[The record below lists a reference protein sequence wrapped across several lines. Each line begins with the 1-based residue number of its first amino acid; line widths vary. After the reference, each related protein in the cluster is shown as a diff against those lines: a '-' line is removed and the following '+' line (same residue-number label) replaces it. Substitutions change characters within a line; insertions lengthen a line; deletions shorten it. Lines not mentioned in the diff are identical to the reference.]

1 MIHLVSG
8 GSSGELL
15 VKKYGGGGGRGAKSN
30 LIENFVLG
38 LGKKKTREKEERGLI
53 YSNSPLWSS
62 GVLYSD

>member
-15 VKKYGGGGGRGAKSN
+15 VKKYVGGGGRGAKSN

-38 LGKKKTREKEERGLI
+38 LGKKKNQGKGGEGI
-53 YSNSPLWSS
+53 
-62 GVLYSD
+62 DIF

>member
-38 LGKKKTREKEERGLI
+38 LGKKKKIKNQGKGGEGI
-53 YSNSPLWSS
+53 
-62 GVLYSD
+62 DIF